1 MTISPI
7 FWLISSLERAG
18 KSIGIGGDLVHGRLQ
33 RLQVAG
39 IALASKGDLG
49 RGAVAVDIDRVDR
62 VIEAAQVGLHELDA
76 VDAVDRKLAHVDGL
90 GELVDERVVDVFDA
104 VQFGRERCADGVFIA
119 RAARATGQPDHSNG
133 KRQKSSE
140 NH

>member
-1 MTISPI
+1 MERPSKGLRVDGAFSWSSARAAMSPEVDEAGSPGSVD
-7 FWLISSLERAG
+7 LGVGDGDGLGGRQLDAVEGADDDLADLLVDLVVGESG

-62 VIEAAQVGLHELDA
+62 VIEAAQVG
-76 VDAVDRKLAHVDGL
+76 
-90 GELVDERVVDVFDA
+90 
-104 VQFGRERCADGVFIA
+104 
-119 RAARATGQPDHSNG
+119 TS
-133 KRQKSSE
+133 
-140 NH
+140 